1 MQIFNE
7 AELEI
12 LDGAT
17 LSTTELNYVDGVT
30 SSIQTQLDARLP
42 LAGGTMT
49 GDLIVADGV
58 KIEVGNATGGD
69 LQIYHDGVNSL
80 IENKTGS
87 FKINGDDIHFM
98 NAADNETMLD
108 MAVNGAVSLYFD
120 NDKKLE
126 TVTGGVTISG
136 THTATTFSG
145 SGASLTNLP
154 AANVTGQLTVSTGGA
169 GITLD
174 YDNIPTM

>member
-1 MQIFNE
+1 MLIFNE

-30 SSIQTQLDARLP
+30 SSIQTQIDSKLAT
-42 LAGGTMT
+42 AGGTMT
-49 GDLIVADGV
+49 GDLILGDNV

-69 LQIYHDGVNSL
+69 LQIYHDGVNSF

-98 NAADNETMLD
+98 NKADNETMLD
-108 MAVNGAVSLYFD
+108 MAVNGAVSLFFD

-126 TVTGGVTISG
+126 TVTGGVTVSG
-136 THTATTFSG
+136 TATATTFSG
-145 SGASLTNLP
+145 SGASLTSLP
-154 AANVTGQLTVSTGGA
+154 AANLTGTLTVS
-169 GITLD
+169 D
-174 YDNIPTM
+174 WNC